1 MVSPLSSAISAAMA
15 QTRPARGEAITY
27 SATRDAVL
35 IEIDI
40 THAIRAA
47 TNWTADE
54 TSQGARV
61 GEKSVDW
68 LIDASELVDA
78 DDVEFEPERGDT
90 ITDSSGSVYR
100 VMPFG
105 PQSQLWQW
113 HDRTSE
119 TTVRVHTKERT

>member
-1 MVSPLSSAISAAMA
+1 MVSPLASAISAAMA
-15 QTRPARGEAITY
+15 QTRPVRGEAITY

-40 THAIRAA
+40 TNAVRAA

-61 GEKSVDW
+61 GEKSIDW
-68 LIDASELVDA
+68 LIESAELVDA
-78 DDVEFEPERGDT
+78 DGVEFEPERGDT
-90 ITDSSGSVYR
+90 ITDSAGSVYR

-105 PQSQLWQW
+105 TQSQLWQW
-113 HDRTSE
+113 HDRASQ
-119 TTVRVHTKERT
+119 TTARVFTKERT